1 MVWYVIQHKPGQG
14 DRAVQN
20 LRNQNFDCFYPK
32 ILVEKVRSGKR
43 TRRLEPLFS
52 GYLFINLHN
61 EDQDLSI
68 MRSTRGVLRLVGFG
82 NSPATVDQAVIDDI
96 NVRLEHVTTQGGLK
110 SGQAVELD
118 DGPFKGLNAIFQCY
132 DGDERAVVLINFM
145 QKHQRLKVPV
155 ASLTSVG

>member
-14 DRAVQN
+14 DRAMQN
-20 LRNQNFDCFYPK
+20 LLNQHVDCFHPK

-43 TRRLEPLFS
+43 IQRLEPLFP
-52 GYLFINLHN
+52 GYMFVNLSDGEQN
-61 EDQDLSI
+61 WNKL
-68 MRSTRGVLRLVGFG
+68 RSTRGILRIVGFG
-82 NSPATVDQAVIDDI
+82 NTPATIHQTVIDQI
-96 NVRLEHVTTQGGLK
+96 HARLASITTQGGLK